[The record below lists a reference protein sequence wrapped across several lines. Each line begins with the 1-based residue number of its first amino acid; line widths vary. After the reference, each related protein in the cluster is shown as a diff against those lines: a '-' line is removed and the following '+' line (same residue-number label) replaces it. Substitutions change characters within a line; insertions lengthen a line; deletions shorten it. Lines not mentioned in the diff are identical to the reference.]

1 MELDHLVTC
10 SLYKQKKQV
19 TTLTVLTILLI
30 LHQSSPA
37 PDSPPQHPSAIALSP
52 TSIHITWDP
61 PVLQDHN
68 GVIREYRINVTE
80 ALTGLQIQEIT
91 NQTQIIIDG
100 LKPYHIYH
108 CYIVAVTV
116 DEGPYTVAVSVLTE
130 EAGKY
135 SNNYIL

>member
-1 MELDHLVTC
+1 MELDHLVTHP
-10 SLYKQKKQV
+10 SQFKQEKQV
-19 TTLTVLTILLI
+19 LFITIIDKPYYCNVSL
-30 LHQSSPA
+30 A
-37 PDSPPQHPSAIALSP
+37 PDSSPQHPSAIALSP
-52 TSIHITWDP
+52 TSINITWGP
-61 PVLQDHN
+61 PILQDHN

-130 EAGKY
+130 EAGMY
-135 SNNYIL
+135 TNNYIL